1 MTFAGWSQIII
12 LLALVTVSA
21 WALGSYMAAVFT
33 GKRTLLSP
41 ILAPLENS
49 INRLAGVSLAEQNW
63 KTYTLAMLAFNAVG
77 FVVLYGLMR
86 LQSFLPLNPQSFAA
100 VPEALSFNTAMSFV
114 TNTNWQAYSGESTMS
129 HFVQMAGF
137 TVHNFL
143 SAATGIA
150 LAVAFTRAFVRSSA
164 TTIGNFWDDLVK
176 STIHIL
182 LPLSIIVAIAYMAL
196 GIPQTLH
203 GSIDATT
210 LEGAKQIISY

>member
-12 LLALVTVSA
+12 LLALVVTVA
-21 WALGSYMAAVFT
+21 WALGGYMAAVFT

-41 ILAPLENS
+41 ILVPIDRMIS
-49 INRLAGVSLAEQNW
+49 RLSGTPPTEQSW
-63 KTYTLAMLAFNAVG
+63 GAYTLAMLAFNAAG
-77 FVVLYGLMR
+77 FVVLYALMR
-86 LQSFLPLNPQSFAA
+86 LQSFLPLNPQDFAA

-114 TNTNWQAYSGESTMS
+114 TNTNWQAYGGETTMS

-150 LAVAFTRAFVRSSA
+150 LAVAFTRAFARSSA
-164 TTIGNFWDDLVK
+164 TTLGNFWDDLVK
-176 STIHIL
+176 STLYIL
-182 LPLSIIVAIAYMAL
+182 LPLSIVVAVAYMAF

-203 GSIDATT
+203 GSMDALT
-210 LEGAKQIISY
+210 LEGAKQTIA